1 METIGNYRAKWGEGP
16 IWHDG
21 QLIYVDIEGHRV
33 CSWDPRTGA
42 EDNIGVGERVGF
54 VLPRRSGGFVIGGD
68 SGLRFLDRVTGE
80 KVFIAD
86 PEPDKKPDNRFNDAK
101 CDPAGRI
108 WAGTISTVKKQ
119 GDAALY
125 CLDTD
130 LSLSLKFPNVTNSN
144 GLCWT
149 GDAATFYYIDTPSK
163 KIRAFDFDNGS
174 GEISNERIAID
185 TSDLE
190 GSPDGMTIDANDK
203 IWVVFCRGFCVRCF
217 NPKTGEVLEKLDLP
231 VSGPTSCVFG
241 GENLDTLYI
250 TTGQFP
256 NVDEEMA
263 GRLFMT
269 RPGVTGTP
277 TQAFAG

>member
-16 IWHDG
+16 IWWDG

-33 CSWDPRTGA
+33 CSWDPVSGNEEHT
-42 EDNIGVGERVGF
+42 EVGERVGF
-54 VLPRRSGGFVIGGD
+54 VLPRESGGFVIGGD
-68 SGLRFLDRVTGE
+68 SGLNFFDRVTGE
-80 KVFIAD
+80 KVAIAD
-86 PEPDKKPDNRFNDAK
+86 PEPEKKPDNRFNDAK

-149 GDAATFYYIDTPSK
+149 GDSAIFYYIDTPSK
-163 KIRAFDFDNGS
+163 KIRAFDFDNGT

-185 TSDLE
+185 TADLE
-190 GSPDGMTIDANDK
+190 GSPDGMTIDANDN
-203 IWVVFCRGFCVRCF
+203 IWVVFCRGACVRCF
-217 NPKTGEVLEKLDLP
+217 NPQTGEVLEKLDLP

-241 GENLDTLYI
+241 GENLETLFI

-256 NVDEEMA
+256 NVDEELA
-263 GRLFMT
+263 GRLFMA

-277 TQAFAG
+277 TQSFAG